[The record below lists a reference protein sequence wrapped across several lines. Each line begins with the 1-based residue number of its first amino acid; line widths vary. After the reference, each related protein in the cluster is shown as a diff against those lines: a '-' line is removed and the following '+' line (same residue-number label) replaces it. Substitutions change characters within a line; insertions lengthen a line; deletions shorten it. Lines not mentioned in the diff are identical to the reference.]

1 MNYLQIVQQ
10 IAEKRSF
17 LIVGL
22 DSDYDKIPECV
33 KAQAAKESGDVWNPI
48 KMFNQAVIDATAPYA
63 VGYKLNSAFYEK
75 FGMQGIGALY
85 NTVGYIKD
93 RYPEMLVIV
102 DAKRGD
108 IGNTSECYATAVFD
122 NLNAD
127 AVTVA
132 PYMGYDSVEPFLKHE
147 GKWTIL
153 LALTSNKGSDDFQMK
168 LLGMDEGYMFERV
181 LRIASSWQPLP
192 DHINAEQM
200 MFVVGA
206 THPKMFQDVRRIVPD
221 HFLLV
226 PGVGAQGGSLRSVVA
241 YGINENFCCLLV
253 NSSRGIIFAGKDVH
267 YAEAAGN
274 KARELQQEMSE
285 LLSEYTRM

>member
-22 DSDYDKIPECV
+22 DSDYDKIPACV
-33 KAQAAKESGDVWNPI
+33 KSQAAKAPNDVWSPMR
-48 KMFNQAVIDATAPYA
+48 KFNEAIIDATAPYT

-85 NTVGYIKD
+85 NTVKYIKD
-93 RYPEMLVIV
+93 NYPEMLVIL

-108 IGNTSECYATAVFD
+108 IGNTSECYAKAAFD
-122 NLNAD
+122 DLQAD
-127 AVTVA
+127 ALTVA
-132 PYMGYDSVEPFLKHE
+132 PYMGYDSVEPFLRHE

-153 LALTSNKGSDDFQMK
+153 LALTSNKGSEDFQQTLTADK
-168 LLGMDEGYMFERV
+168 TFVFEEV
-181 LRIASSWQPLP
+181 LRIASTWEPFP
-192 DHINAEQM
+192 DRLNAEQM

-206 THPKMFQDVRRIVPD
+206 TKVEWFKEVRKIVPD

-226 PGVGAQGGSLRSVVA
+226 PGVGAQGGSLRAVVEN
-241 YGINENFCCLLV
+241 GINREFCCLLV
-253 NSSRGIIFAGKDVH
+253 NSSRGIIFASKDDDFASVAGQKA
-267 YAEAAGN
+267 AEIQ
-274 KARELQQEMSE
+274 KEMSA
-285 LLSEYTRM
+285 LLDEFTLM